1 MRSNKFCGLINDL
14 IINLLRI
21 KFYFELDPGKQT
33 FSYLT
38 LRRFEEEE
46 NKQSKNKYPQK
57 CLYILAYY

>member
-1 MRSNKFCGLINDL
+1 MRSNEFCGLLMIL
-14 IINLLRI
+14 INLWRI
-21 KFYFELDPGKQT
+21 KFYFEFYPGKQT

-38 LRRFEEEE
+38 LRRLEEE